1 MAESLGTFLNC
12 LLGDH
17 TYKED
22 NNSWKEK
29 TCFTAA
35 KSKQD
40 LQEGKND
47 ENDRK
52 RRGSVFKD
60 RCHIKVN
67 EFTSA
72 V

>member
-17 TYKED
+17 WYKED

-29 TCFTAA
+29 TCLTAA

-52 RRGSVFKD
+52 RGGSVFKD

-67 EFTSA
+67 EFTSE